1 LPDGTQRPKA
11 ATRAGSV
18 LLHYLAVLEGIMAD
32 DSSISASYLDEVF
45 RAFRGYKRM
54 AEGALSQLN
63 DQEFFHLPD
72 PESNSAALIVK
83 HVAGNLR
90 SRWTDFLTS
99 DGEKPDRN
107 RDQEFIITEK
117 DTREDLMR
125 RWEESFSTVFEQLN
139 SLAADDVT
147 RTVYIRQ
154 EPHTVLQAANRS
166 VLHTAYHV
174 GQILYVGKHLRQSN
188 WKSLSIPRGKSAEFN
203 AIRPEDRK
211 YKSPHRGN

>member
-1 LPDGTQRPKA
+1 
-11 ATRAGSV
+11 
-18 LLHYLAVLEGIMAD
+18 MAD
-32 DSSISASYLDEVF
+32 DKSISASYLDEVF

-54 AEGALSQLN
+54 AEGALSQLS

-139 SLAADDVT
+139 SLAPEDVT

-154 EPHTVLQAANRS
+154 EPHSVLQATNRS

-174 GQILYVGKHLRQSN
+174 GQILYVGKHLRQAD